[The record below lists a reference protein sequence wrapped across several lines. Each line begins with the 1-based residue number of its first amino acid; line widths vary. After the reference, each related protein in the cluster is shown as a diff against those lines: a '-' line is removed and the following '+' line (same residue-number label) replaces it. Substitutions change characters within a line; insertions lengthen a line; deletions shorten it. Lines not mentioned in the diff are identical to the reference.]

1 MSFAMVPYEEMAI
14 EEIEGL
20 GIEELE
26 SRLEM
31 AAAITKVDVHFSF
44 VVKP

>member
-1 MSFAMVPYEEMAI
+1 MQNFNETPFENMSI
-14 EEIEGL
+14 EER

-31 AAAITKVDVHFSF
+31 ATAGTSAVDVEVTVTVSW
-44 VVKP
+44 

>member
-1 MSFAMVPYEEMAI
+1 MSFEMVPYEEMAI
-14 EEIEGL
+14 EEFEGL

-31 AAAITKVDVHFSF
+31 AAAIAEVDVHFNF

>member
-1 MSFAMVPYEEMAI
+1 MQNFHETPFENMAI
-14 EEIEGL
+14 EEL

-31 AAAITKVDVHFSF
+31 ATASPSDVAVEISITVSW
-44 VVKP
+44 

>member
-1 MSFAMVPYEEMAI
+1 MQNFNETPFENMAI
-14 EEIEGL
+14 EEL

-31 AAAITKVDVHFSF
+31 ATVNSAPVEVEVTVTVSW
-44 VVKP
+44 

>member
-1 MSFAMVPYEEMAI
+1 MQNFNETPYENMSI
-14 EEIEGL
+14 EEL

-31 AAAITKVDVHFSF
+31 ATAGTNAEVTVF
-44 VVKP
+44 VEVSW

>member
-1 MSFAMVPYEEMAI
+1 MFEMTPYEELPI
-14 EEIEGL
+14 EDL

-31 AAAITKVDVHFSF
+31 ASTTAASDIEVEVTVTVSW
-44 VVKP
+44 

>member
-1 MSFAMVPYEEMAI
+1 MQNFHETPFENMAI
-14 EEIEGL
+14 EEL

-31 AAAITKVDVHFSF
+31 ATAGPSDVA
-44 VVKP
+44 VEIVIVMTW